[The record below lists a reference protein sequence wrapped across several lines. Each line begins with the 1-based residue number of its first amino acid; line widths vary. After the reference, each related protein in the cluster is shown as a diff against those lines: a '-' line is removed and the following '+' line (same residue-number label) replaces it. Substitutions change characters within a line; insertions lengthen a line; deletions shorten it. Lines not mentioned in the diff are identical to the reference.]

1 MRAMIHLKNV
11 SKSFPG
17 IQALHNI
24 NLAIPAEQTTVLI
37 GPSGC
42 GKSTLIRLIIGLIPL
57 DSGNILVNQQ
67 NINRSNLPEIRKNVG
82 YVIQEGGLFPHMTS
96 RENITLMARQA
107 GFDKKKSEQRLLELA
122 ELTKFPGNALDRY
135 PLMLSGGQQ
144 QRVSLMRA
152 LMLDPDILLMDE
164 PLGSLDPMIRYD
176 LQEDLKSIFRELKKT
191 VLLVTHDLGE
201 AGYFGDV
208 IVLMKEGTLVQKGS
222 LDDLLNLPA
231 DSFVTQFIRAQRAFD
246 IGPEGS
252 RG

>member
-1 MRAMIHLKNV
+1 MIHLKNV